1 MRVLVAAV
9 TEQNRLLTA
18 NNATNAL
25 IDVLREAEVDRKNAE
40 ASCLEAQTI
49 REEAQIE
56 RERLLVEAAIDREDE
71 RIRRERVNNQAV
83 ADTQQNHNNRQ
94 MELIDLIQRLQTVN
108 AQISLDSYNIAQV
121 PKSRKFNSVQ
131 VVFYG
136 KANENLDEWLYNT
149 KLNIDMALYHK
160 LNKLNWLLRT

>member
-108 AQISLDSYNIAQV
+108 AQISLDSYNLAQV
-121 PKSRKFNSVQ
+121 PKPRNLKFGASS
-131 VVFYG
+131 
-136 KANENLDEWLYNT
+136 
-149 KLNIDMALYHK
+149 I
-160 LNKLNWLLRT
+160 LR